1 MSANKKNNKKNRRNN
16 YKIEALEPRL
26 MMDATIAS
34 WENEASSFSVLP
46 TTNVI
51 NWLNETF
58 QNVSKVD
65 SSTGS
70 KSSLQVKEVLE
81 SEIDVADYGDI
92 KEEIKTQFK
101 DAVDDFREEKVSEYK
116 AAHSGVSDKEAENAV
131 AGQSFKASDIVAK
144 MSRFKVNDWSI
155 SFKADGSNPD
165 VIIFTVSK
173 NGTRT
178 IKDDL
183 DAFVARDSNINVNLE
198 CQTKD
203 NVVYSAGVIHYEDHD
218 VYRWFPSVIK
228 EPYSQ
233 RIQEMKVYQQMTH
246 INVRNL
252 NKINSIYI
260 ITNPNEEYRELFKLD
275 YVNHTDFDRYSPNSK
290 CFTYTHKSEGEWLIE
305 FKPLLE
311 RQPYRMKL
319 NYNEGFDIDLDS
331 DLYIPDNYIELLI
344 VALAHKL
351 AIQYP
356 RLDEA
361 QMVRLQNEVAVLVDN
376 VRTPAASDRMLQRE
390 DYFSG
395 PRRMSQTELM
405 NGDWLFI

>member
-1 MSANKKNNKKNRRNN
+1 MSANKKSNKKNRRNN

-131 AGQSFKASDIVAK
+131 AGQLFKASDIVAK

-203 NVVYSAGVIHYEDHD
+203 NVVYSAKFDIFFDINNKTGQYHNGYEEGWELTPDEMREVI
-218 VYRWFPSVIK
+218 
-228 EPYSQ
+228 
-233 RIQEMKVYQQMTH
+233 
-246 INVRNL
+246 N
-252 NKINSIYI
+252 
-260 ITNPNEEYRELFKLD
+260 TNPNVQLFTDYYGKL
-275 YVNHTDFDRYSPNSK
+275 YP
-290 CFTYTHKSEGEWLIE
+290 GLI
-305 FKPLLE
+305 
-311 RQPYRMKL
+311 
-319 NYNEGFDIDLDS
+319 NT
-331 DLYIPDNYIELLI
+331 
-344 VALAHKL
+344 V
-351 AIQYP
+351 
-356 RLDEA
+356 
-361 QMVRLQNEVAVLVDN
+361 QNAKTGVK
-376 VRTPAASDRMLQRE
+376 TQ
-390 DYFSG
+390 
-395 PRRMSQTELM
+395 
-405 NGDWLFI
+405 